1 MRDGQWRELYRMS
14 EAERRFLMRTD
25 WGFVHQN
32 PADGLRM
39 SVSAGANVGERLMA
53 VGDRHY
59 GKIRATAVDWLSRVE
74 IDEDRIDDEPRAF
87 SGGIRQRRQIARHLV
102 TGPRL
107 RVLAAPP

>member
-1 MRDGQWRELYRMS
+1 MS
-14 EAERRFLMRTD
+14 EAERRFLMRTE

-39 SVSAGANVGERLMA
+39 TVSPAPMSASAVA

-74 IDEDRIDDEPRAF
+74 IAEDRIDDEPALLRRHAPAASDRAQ
-87 SGGIRQRRQIARHLV
+87 SGDWASSSSSWTSRPAD
-102 TGPRL
+102 
-107 RVLAAPP
+107 